1 MTMTEVRTR
10 VNENGRVVLPA
21 AFRESLGIKPGDEI
35 VMRLEDD
42 QIRIVTLKAQ
52 VERVQNLIQR
62 YIKPGTRLSRELIRE
77 RRRAARD
84 E

>member
-1 MTMTEVRTR
+1 MIEVRGR
-10 VNENGRVVLPA
+10 VNENGRIVLPA
-21 AFRESLGIKPGDEI
+21 AFRESLGIKTGDEI
-35 VMRLEDD
+35 VLRLEDNE
-42 QIRIVTLKAQ
+42 IRIASLRGQ
-52 VERVQNLIQR
+52 VDHVRKIVQR

>member
-1 MTMTEVRTR
+1 MTEVRTR

-21 AFRESLGIKPGDEI
+21 AFRESLGIKAGDE
-35 VMRLEDD
+35 VVLRLEDD
-42 QIRIVTLKAQ
+42 EIRIATRKGQ
-52 VERVQNLIQR
+52 VERVQKLVQR
-62 YIKPGTRLSRELIRE
+62 YIKPGTRLSRELIQE

>member
-1 MTMTEVRTR
+1 MTEVRTR